1 MLCGS
6 VTNPQE
12 CLSFDLSELK
22 MVSKSTTKES
32 HSYGAMVV
40 YKEMVT
46 IAGGRGLAV
55 GSETAEVEVCIP
67 NGNNQTSNH
76 LRYGTLF
83 VNPAELET
91 IDLVILVLVE
101 ITLTGVSRK
110 LHGK

>member
-22 MVSKSTTKES
+22 MVSKSTTQES

-46 IAGGRGLAV
+46 IAGGRGSLI
-55 GSETAEVEVCIP
+55 GSETAEVEVYIP
-67 NGNNQTSNH
+67 NGNFQDILH
-76 LRYGTLF
+76 HRKF
-83 VNPAELET
+83 IKQVNT
-91 IDLVILVLVE
+91 V
-101 ITLTGVSRK
+101 
-110 LHGK
+110 